1 MWLYTSLVTTTV
13 LFFDRLADEWIPT
26 DQLEPVR
33 QVPLEQ
39 LSPEAKQVVSQLCY
53 PTTTRP
59 RKHKRK
65 SSSCPKSLEL
75 TKAVWS

>member
-1 MWLYTSLVTTTV
+1 MSFVTTTYTS
-13 LFFDRLADEWIPT
+13 FGRLADEWIPI
-26 DQLEPVR
+26 DELEPTR

-53 PTTTRP
+53 PSLSWP

-65 SSSCPKSLEL
+65 SSSCPKSLSLEL
-75 TKAVWS
+75 TKAV